1 MFMFRILRNDTY
13 NIGKLILKTNPC
25 TICEIYL
32 QSPITPTKKMMV
44 FCVNVRQIDFQNFF
58 MVKKSNKIFLEML
71 QSNNRICPIPISSS

>member
-13 NIGKLILKTNPC
+13 NIGKFILKTNPC

-44 FCVNVRQIDFQNFF
+44 LCVS
-58 MVKKSNKIFLEML
+58 VKQTFKIF
-71 QSNNRICPIPISSS
+71 SW